1 MTWLGR
7 IAYTTLVAFIA
18 SLLTLLA
25 VHAMGPEPGAGTEPA
40 ESGTQ
45 VISHASLAEHNSEQD
60 CWMAIHG
67 RVYDFTEYLLQHPT
81 PIQVLLPYCGT
92 DATTGWDTKGYGRAH
107 SPRAE
112 AMLPAYEIGLLGK

>member
-1 MTWLGR
+1 MTWPGR

-25 VHAMGPEPGAGTEPA
+25 VDAMRSAPGASA
-40 ESGTQ
+40 ESGTR
-45 VISHASLAEHNSEQD
+45 VISRASLAEHNSEQD

-67 RVYDFTEYLLQHPT
+67 RVYDFTEYLPQHPT
-81 PIQVLLPYCGT
+81 PLQVLLPYCGT

-112 AMLPAYEIGLLGK
+112 AMLPAYEIGLLGQ